1 MDINMRVLVC
11 TSLRPSPR
19 TRTFCRDLVAS
30 SSIFQ
35 YYIRG
40 KSNMLSLM
48 SYAQMTG
55 AHKVWLVSSRYGNP
69 RTITFYDVSPPAPII
84 IGSMI
89 IKGVALRREL
99 KNLYPKST
107 RMRPLTL
114 LPPEDDSLKDLYSL
128 LKRALPGDLP
138 SKNKCTHL
146 RIARSSDAEVELLF
160 VESQTG
166 LLCGPKISL
175 GDYVW
180 GNTS

>member
-1 MDINMRVLVC
+1 MRVLIC

-35 YYIRG
+35 YHIRG

-48 SYAQMTG
+48 SYAQMIG
-55 AHKVWLVSSRYGNP
+55 AHKVWIVSSRYGNP
-69 RTITFYDVSPPAPII
+69 RAITFYDLSMPTPII

-89 IKGVALRREL
+89 IKGITLRREIR
-99 KNLYPKST
+99 NLYPKST
-107 RMRPLTL
+107 RMRPLAL

-128 LKRALPGDLP
+128 LKRALPEDLS

-146 RIARSSDAEVELLF
+146 RIARSSETKVELLF

-175 GDYVW
+175 GDYIW
-180 GNTS
+180 GSAS